1 MKDRRSAKQLRNRSL
16 AAVSQLS
23 QILLLGRDR
32 CSPEEFERIKK
43 AVGLAIGQVQ
53 SEVLEP
59 VYSRYPDLDELT

>member
-1 MKDRRSAKQLRNRSL
+1 MF
-16 AAVSQLS
+16 
-23 QILLLGRDR
+23 
-32 CSPEEFERIKK
+32 PEEFERIKK